1 MPQHHTDALSKD
13 LLTLRIVPT
22 TRLLPRWERARARFS
37 DCSGIKRLS
46 RRSTTAPTAN
56 RSKLNQMGDGWL
68 EAAGHVI
75 DREQCLRSLTLEA
88 TIERH
93 GGKAEDV
100 TPEELITFLK

>member
-1 MPQHHTDALSKD
+1 
-13 LLTLRIVPT
+13 
-22 TRLLPRWERARARFS
+22 
-37 DCSGIKRLS
+37 
-46 RRSTTAPTAN
+46 
-56 RSKLNQMGDGWL
+56 MGDGWL

-75 DREQCLRSLTLEA
+75 DREECLRSLTLEA